1 MQLKIKN
8 DALEQLKTDT
18 LPDVI
23 SVNEVG
29 KVLGI
34 CRVSVCKQI
43 TLGNLK
49 AIKKGRIYNVPKRA
63 VIDFLHNR
71 EKEAK

>member
-63 VIDFLHNR
+63 VIDFLHSR
-71 EKEAK
+71 KEEIK

>member
-1 MQLKIKN
+1 VKLKIKS
-8 DALEQLKTDT
+8 DALEKLETST
-18 LPDVI
+18 LPDVM
-23 SVNEVG
+23 SVYEVG
-29 KVLGI
+29 EVLGI

-63 VIDFLHNR
+63 VIDFLHSR
-71 EKEAK
+71 KEEIK

>member
-49 AIKKGRIYNVPKRA
+49 AIKKGRIYNVPK
-63 VIDFLHNR
+63 
-71 EKEAK
+71 

>member
-8 DALEQLKTDT
+8 DALEQLETDT

>member
-8 DALEQLKTDT
+8 NALEQLKNDT
-18 LPDVI
+18 LPDVM
-23 SVNEVG
+23 SVYEVG

-43 TLGNLK
+43 TLGNLR
-49 AIKKGRIYNVPKRA
+49 AIKKGRIYSIPKRA
-63 VIDFLHNR
+63 VIDFLHSR
-71 EKEAK
+71 EGEVK

>member
-1 MQLKIKN
+1 M
-8 DALEQLKTDT
+8 
-18 LPDVI
+18 
-23 SVNEVG
+23 SVYEVG
-29 KVLGI
+29 EVLGI

-63 VIDFLHNR
+63 VIDFLHSR
-71 EKEAK
+71 KEEIK